1 MRGMVPRKRPGEL
14 VDRGISGMQLSVI
27 SSALVAA
34 LVGIAGA
41 LAIVLA
47 AAEAVRATPAETTSW
62 VTALCLSMGLT
73 SGYLSW
79 RHRVPVITAWSTP
92 GAAVIAATAGT
103 IAMDAAVGAFLLA
116 AALIVLTALVSP
128 LDRLI
133 RQIPTSVAAGMLA
146 GVLVRF
152 VLQMIEV
159 VPAAPAIVLPLLAL
173 FLLARLISPSAA
185 MLLVIVAGTVLASLL
200 GMVKTWPAVS
210 LSSMTYVAPRLD
222 TGALIGLGI
231 PLYLVTMA
239 SQNLPG
245 AAVIRAAGYQPPFTS
260 ALLVTGL
267 ASLGIA
273 FLGAHTINL
282 AAITAAI
289 CTGPDA
295 HTDPKQRWKTG
306 VAYLFVYSGLAALG
320 ASLVALFATFPPALI
335 KTIAGLGL
343 LGSLAAA
350 LGSALADEKERFAAV
365 LTFTVTASGIALLGV
380 GSAFW
385 GLLAGLVVLALER
398 TLSRR

>member
-1 MRGMVPRKRPGEL
+1 
-14 VDRGISGMQLSVI
+14 MQLSVI

-47 AAEAVRATPAETTSW
+47 AAEALRATPAETTSW
-62 VTALCLSMGLT
+62 VTALCLSMAAT

-92 GAAVIAATAGT
+92 GAAVIAATAGA

-116 AALIVLTALVSP
+116 AALIILTALVSP

-133 RQIPTSVAAGMLA
+133 RRIPVSVAAGMLA
-146 GVLVRF
+146 GVLMRF
-152 VLQMIEV
+152 VLQMIE
-159 VPAAPAIVLPLLAL
+159 AAPVAPWLVLPLVAL
-173 FLLARLISPSAA
+173 FLVARLVSPSAA
-185 MLLVIVAGTVLASLL
+185 MLVVIVAGTALASTL
-200 GMVKTWPAVS
+200 GLITTWPALS
-210 LSSMTYVAPRLD
+210 LSSLTLVMPRFD
-222 TGALIGLGI
+222 VGALIGLGV

-245 AAVIRAAGYQPPFTS
+245 AAVIKASGYEPPFTS
-260 ALLVTGL
+260 ALLTTGI
-267 ASLGIA
+267 ASLLIA
-273 FLGAHTINL
+273 PLGAHTINL

-295 HTDPKQRWKTG
+295 HPDPAQRWKTG
-306 VAYLFVYSGLAALG
+306 IAYFFVYGGLAALG
-320 ASLVALFATFPPALI
+320 ASLVALFAVFPAALI

-343 LGSLAAA
+343 IGSLAGA
-350 LGSALADEKERFAAV
+350 LGSALADEKERLASV
-365 LTFTVTASGIALLGV
+365 LTFAVTASGIAFLGI
-380 GSAFW
+380 GAAFW
-385 GLLAGLVVLALER
+385 GLLAGLCVLGLER
-398 TLSRR
+398 LMRRS

>member
-1 MRGMVPRKRPGEL
+1 M
-14 VDRGISGMQLSVI
+14 
-27 SSALVAA
+27 VAA

-47 AAEAVRATPAETTSW
+47 AAEALRASPAETTSW
-62 VTALCLSMGLT
+62 VTALCLSMALT

-103 IAMDAAVGAFLLA
+103 VAMDAAVGAFILA
-116 AALIVLTALVSP
+116 GGLIVLTGLVAP
-128 LDRLI
+128 LDRAI
-133 RQIPTSVAAGMLA
+133 RRIPVSVAAGMLS

-152 VLQMIEV
+152 VLQMVEAL
-159 VPAAPAIVLPLLAL
+159 PQAPALVLPLLAL
-173 FLLARLISPSAA
+173 FLLARLLVPSAA
-185 MLLVIVAGTVLASLL
+185 MLLVIVGGTLLGLLL
-200 GMVKTWPAVS
+200 GMINSWPVPS
-210 LSSMTYVAPRLD
+210 LSSFTLVVPRFD
-222 TGALIGLGI
+222 VGVLIGLGV

-245 AAVIRAAGYQPPFTS
+245 AAVIRASGYEPPFTS
-260 ALLVTGL
+260 ALLTTGL
-267 ASLGIA
+267 ASLVIA
-273 FLGAHTINL
+273 PLGAHTINL

-295 HTDPKQRWKTG
+295 HPDPAERWKTG
-306 VAYLFVYSGLAALG
+306 VAYLFVYAGLAALG
-320 ASLVALFATFPPALI
+320 ASLVALFTSFPPVLF

-343 LGSLAAA
+343 LGSLAGA
-350 LGSALADEKERFAAV
+350 LGAAMANESQRFAAV
-365 LTFTVTASGIALLGV
+365 LTFAVTASGITLLGI

-385 GLLAGLVVLALER
+385 GLVAGMIVVGLESGLV
-398 TLSRR
+398 RR